1 MIVLYLIIIFVI
13 SFVWAYWT
21 TKKDLLRPKE
31 IKKAKASLAR
41 EKILFKR

>member
-1 MIVLYLIIIFVI
+1 MIFVYILIILIV
-13 SFVWAYWT
+13 SFVWAFLT
-21 TKKDLLRPKE
+21 TKKDFGKPRE